1 MQTTKLIQGAMD
13 YLNHPMS
20 IKETKSIINNFLENN
35 IPGPDCFTLNS
46 YQTTFLTNS
55 DGKK

>member
-1 MQTTKLIQGAMD
+1 MD
-13 YLNHPMS
+13 DLNHPMS